1 MNWPGPGIV
10 RLSAGKEGRCCP
22 RRLTPAYRN
31 KIIGGHTP
39 VQVMAGNVRLIRRTD
54 VETPDG
60 VFTLTLGAEDLSSLY
75 PGMVRYTLRLKK
87 GNEVVGTFLTNTY
100 EYSPTVPLDAETT
113 ALQKAAAWEREL
125 RENRERFLA
134 VVGKKIPGRSSALPI
149 TDVAVIQG
157 SPRADGNCSIMAGW
171 VVEAAKAAGK
181 TVRVIYPDDLD
192 IHPCIGCYRCYNTG
206 TCTFEDDMNDI
217 IRVVAHSSLL
227 VICSPV
233 YTNTVPGGLKIV
245 IDRCQ
250 ALHAAR
256 TLGAAKKMSDGLLLA
271 VCGRKGRSNFACLTA
286 VGGAFMG
293 NLGIRSVGEI
303 LVDGIDLLRDVRLV
317 DGLEEQVKERVRSC
331 LISPRPRP

>member
-1 MNWPGPGIV
+1 MSPALLVVISP
-10 RLSAGKEGRCCP
+10 
-22 RRLTPAYRN
+22 PAYRN
-31 KIIGGHTP
+31 RIIGEHTP
-39 VQVMAGNVRLIRRTD
+39 VQVMDGSVRLIRRTD

-75 PGMVRYTLRLKK
+75 PGMVRYALGLTT
-87 GNEVVGTFLTNTY
+87 GDEIVGTFLTNTY
-100 EYSPTVPLDAETT
+100 EYSPTVPLDAETSV
-113 ALQKAAAWEREL
+113 LQKAAAWEREL

-134 VVGKKIPGRSSALPI
+134 VVGKKIPGRPRVLPI
-149 TDVAVIQG
+149 PDVTVIQG

-171 VVEAAKAAGK
+171 VAEAAGAAGK

-206 TCTFEDDMNDI
+206 TCTFEDDMDDI
-217 IRVVAHSSLL
+217 IRAVAHSSLL
-227 VICSPV
+227 VVCSPV

-256 TLGAAKKMSDGLLLA
+256 TLGGVKKMPDGLLLS

-286 VGGAFMG
+286 VAEAFMG
-293 NLGIRSVGEI
+293 NLGIRPVGEV
-303 LVDGIDLLRDVRLV
+303 LVDGVDLLRDVRLV
-317 DGLEEQVKERVRSC
+317 AGLEEQVKERVRSC
-331 LISPRPRP
+331 LVPPLLRP